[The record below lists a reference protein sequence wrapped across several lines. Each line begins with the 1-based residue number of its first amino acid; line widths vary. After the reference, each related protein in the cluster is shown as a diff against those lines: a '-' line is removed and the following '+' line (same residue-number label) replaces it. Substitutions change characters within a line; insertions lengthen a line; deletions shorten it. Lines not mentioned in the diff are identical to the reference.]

1 MARHYYAATHAY
13 GIEFCNDYRTLFRFD
28 TVAEREAF
36 VESEHFREAAAYGGY
51 RTEAVTR
58 DKARSKFP
66 NAFRTLDFF
75 DGDAGRDADERDWR
89 DGATETSAY
98 WNSHNIYCD

>member
-1 MARHYYAATHAY
+1 MARHYYAAAHAY
-13 GIEFCNDYRTLFRFD
+13 GIEFCNDYRTLFRF
-28 TVAEREAF
+28 TTAAERDAF
-36 VESEHFREAAAYGGY
+36 VEDARFKELGGGNI

-66 NAFRTLDFF
+66 NAFRTLDFL